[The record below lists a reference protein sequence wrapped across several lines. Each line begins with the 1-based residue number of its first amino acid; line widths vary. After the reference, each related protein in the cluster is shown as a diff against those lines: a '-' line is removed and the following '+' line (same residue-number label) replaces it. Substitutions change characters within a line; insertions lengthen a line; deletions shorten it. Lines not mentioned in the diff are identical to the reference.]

1 MNILSKKE
9 ILKVYN
15 LLDEMYPDA
24 FCGLNFE
31 SEFELLI
38 ATILS
43 AQCTDKRVNIVTKEL
58 FKKYNTPKK
67 ILDLGEVELKK
78 AIRSCGLSKSKA
90 SNIIKTCEK
99 LVNNHNSVVPD
110 NDKELL
116 NLNGVGVKTKNV
128 VLSVAFEIPRMPVD
142 THVFRVSNRIGLV
155 KAENVKQTE
164 EMLTNRF
171 EKSKWIRLH
180 HLLIFHGRNLCKAR
194 NPKCEDCKL
203 KSLCLDYNKEDKNDK
218 E

>member
-15 LLDEMYPDA
+15 LLDEMYPNA

-116 NLNGVGVKTKNV
+116 KLNGVGVKTKNV

-155 KAENVKQTE
+155 KAENVNQTE

-203 KSLCLDYNKEDKNDK
+203 KSLCLDYNKEDKND
-218 E
+218 EE

>member
-1 MNILSKKE
+1 MNVLSEKKILE
-9 ILKVYN
+9 VYD

-43 AQCTDKRVNIVTKEL
+43 AQCTDKRVNIVTEKL
-58 FKKYNTPKK
+58 FDKYNTPEE
-67 ILDLGEVELKK
+67 ILELGEEKLRGF
-78 AIRSCGLSKSKA
+78 IRSCGLSKSKA

-99 LVNNHNSVVPD
+99 LINNHDSKIPD
-110 NDKELL
+110 TDKELL
-116 NLNGVGVKTKNV
+116 KLNGVGVKTKNV
-128 VLSVAFEIPRMPVD
+128 VLSVGFKIPRMPVD

-155 KAENVKQTE
+155 KAETVLQTE
-164 EMLTNRF
+164 EMLTDRF

-180 HLLIFHGRNLCKAR
+180 HLLIFHGRSLCKAR
-194 NPKCEDCKL
+194 SPKCDECRL
-203 KSLCLDYNKEDKNDK
+203 NGICLDYAKGDENEK
-218 E
+218 